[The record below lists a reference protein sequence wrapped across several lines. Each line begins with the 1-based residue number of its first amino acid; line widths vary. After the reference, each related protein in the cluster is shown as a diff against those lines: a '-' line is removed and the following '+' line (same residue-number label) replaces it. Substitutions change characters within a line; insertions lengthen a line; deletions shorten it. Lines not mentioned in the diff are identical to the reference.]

1 MILAAPLV
9 IPFAEAVGISVASIG
24 MAKAADMVND
34 YIQENPEQSVKILS
48 AIVPNVGIGQIF
60 ANKEKI
66 SLEDLDEM
74 SDEEAADLPTDIKAD
89 LMKQGGKSQGSG
101 KRELMKELS
110 RKIGL
115 SGRGKEKK
123 DMEYEADERYEG
135 GVEEKAD
142 GGAIGIEVLFGEKKP
157 RKNFF
162 MGGPALE
169 GPALGI
175 YNSMKAY
182 QSFTDQEIADAI
194 KQAGYSLP
202 TADSGTTTPPDSTPG
217 SSQPSGNNDGRS
229 APPVGSVLG
238 GSGLIGDY
246 MTAIEGRQ
254 DRLTNPN
261 VPTSFISSLTGGGQ
275 RDIGEMI
282 RSGEVD
288 TRKSSGIPLG
298 IGSAIARMMPDKYY
312 DMSLADQV
320 FTQSQMGYTG
330 PTVFGE
336 NSMGNKDP
344 FGLNVRSGFGNY
356 AEAVGSNFNQL
367 RDTLTKDRAG
377 VTFNEET
384 GLFEGVNADV
394 VNKQTEMI
402 RNKYNFRKQQ
412 LGVKNVLDSK
422 IKAADTQ
429 REKERLAAEVKAK
442 AEAVAKQKI
451 ADTIKAE
458 EAAKKQKAIEKAAK
472 DKRDAQQRIKDAE
485 KRAAIE
491 KAAKDR
497 RDAQQTIKDAEKRAA
512 QEKAAKVRRDAQQK
526 IRDAEKRES
535 ARKANEAATRK
546 AAADLA
552 RRQEEARRRGGGGGG
567 NGGGQGDRSGGRSS
581 GSGESDY
588 GGFCF
593 DPRTLIQMADGSTKQ
608 IKNIQLGDAT
618 KGGEVTGVFQ
628 FKAADEIHDY
638 KGVTVAGSHYVK
650 EDGKFIMVKDSPLS
664 VKIDK
669 IPVVYSLDT
678 TGRRIFINR
687 Y

>member
-9 IPFAEAVGISVASIG
+9 IPFAEAVGISIASLG
-24 MAKAADMVND
+24 MAKAADMVNE

-48 AIVPNVGIGQIF
+48 TIVPNVGIGQIF
-60 ANKEKI
+60 ANKEDSDDEEVEVEEDTRSKKEI
-66 SLEDLDEM
+66 VLEGVRRAREGKGNYSSPDATGSAVSGQGNVIRGLED
-74 SDEEAADLPTDIKAD
+74 A
-89 LMKQGGKSQGSG
+89 GK
-101 KRELMKELS
+101 
-110 RKIGL
+110 I
-115 SGRGKEKK
+115 KK
-123 DMEYEADERYEG
+123 DPDPNYDPSKKYQGYKRFLK
-135 GVEEKAD
+135 KAD
-142 GGAIGIEVLFGEKKP
+142 GGAIGIEVLFGPKRQEL
-157 RKNFF
+157 F
-162 MGGPALE
+162 MGGPALT
-169 GPALGI
+169 GPALNI

-194 KQAGYSLP
+194 KQAGYDLP

-229 APPVGSVLG
+229 APSVGSVAGG

-246 MTAIEGRQ
+246 MTATQDRQ
-254 DRLTNPN
+254 NRLTNPN

-275 RDIGEMI
+275 RNIGEMI

-384 GLFEGVNADV
+384 GMFEGVNADA

-422 IKAADTQ
+422 IKAADDQ
-429 REKERLAAEVKAK
+429 REKDRLAAEAKAK
-442 AEAVAKQKI
+442 AEAAAKAKIAAAEKAERERVAAAEKAAVAK
-451 ADTIKAE
+451 
-458 EAAKKQKAIEKAAK
+458 AKKQRDMQAKIKAAEKAERDRVAAAEKAAA
-472 DKRDAQQRIKDAE
+472 DKAKKQRE
-485 KRAAIE
+485 M
-491 KAAKDR
+491 
-497 RDAQQTIKDAEKRAA
+497 
-512 QEKAAKVRRDAQQK
+512 QQK
-526 IRDAEKRES
+526 IRDAEK
-535 ARKANEAATRK
+535 AQ
-546 AAADLA
+546 
-552 RRQEEARRRGGGGGG
+552 RRN
-567 NGGGQGDRSGGRSS
+567 NGGGREDRGPGASSRGGTSATDSSKGNLGFSDIRLKENVELIGKSPSNINIYKFNYKDNPTTYQGA
-581 GSGESDY
+581 
-588 GGFCF
+588 
-593 DPRTLIQMADGSTKQ
+593 MAH
-608 IKNIQLGDAT
+608 
-618 KGGEVTGVFQ
+618 EVPW
-628 FKAADEIHDY
+628 A
-638 KGVTVAGSHYVK
+638 
-650 EDGKFIMVKDSPLS
+650 S
-664 VKIDK
+664 VKHSNGYMMIDYDQIDVEFKK
-669 IPVVYSLDT
+669 I
-678 TGRRIFINR
+678 
-687 Y
+687 